1 MVGLYILNKISPI
14 FGRENVGLYR
24 DDGLAVLKKSGPE
37 TNRIKKELHEIF
49 KGINLKITVETSLK
63 ATDFLDVTLDLKN
76 NKYYPYRK
84 PNNPPLY
91 INANSNHPPN
101 VIREIPKMIEK
112 RLSDLSCNKAEFEKS
127 KPIYEEALE
136 KSGFNHTLKYAKTP
150 PKKKVRK
157 RNILWFNPPF
167 CRSTVV

>member
-1 MVGLYILNKISPI
+1 MHACKSLLFHNNTTWVKNTGTFDITMGSYHGAEACELVGLYILNKISPI

-101 VIREIPKMIEK
+101 V
-112 RLSDLSCNKAEFEKS
+112 
-127 KPIYEEALE
+127 Y
-136 KSGFNHTLKYAKTP
+136 
-150 PKKKVRK
+150 
-157 RNILWFNPPF
+157 
-167 CRSTVV
+167 